1 MQAAGDFEKVILIP
15 EQWFAG
21 TFLSADVFTQFF
33 IIACAFLAGF
43 AARQLA
49 KRRIASFIERTE
61 MPVRIRR
68 TAHNLYGLILPVTAL
83 AVIFIVTMLMRGE
96 MVTAV
101 MLLNI
106 SVMKLLLAWII
117 IGVCLQF
124 VDNTVIRSLL
134 TLTILAIAALSV
146 FGILDET
153 TAALDAIGFSF
164 GHLRFSALSVLKGI
178 LAIFILFYIALFAS
192 AFLERKILKSRTLT
206 RSSQVLTIKVLR
218 AVLIIF
224 AIVIG
229 VTSSGIDLS
238 AFMVFAGAIG
248 LGLGFGLQKV
258 VSNLVSG
265 MLLLMDKSINPGD
278 IIELE
283 KTGTYGWVNHITARY
298 TEIVTRENK
307 SYLIP
312 NEDFITQ
319 RVVNWSHG
327 SRLIRLDVKFGV
339 HYDSDPRRVIELTVA
354 AAKTPARVVDTPEP
368 TCNFSE
374 FGESALNFVLSF
386 WIKDAE
392 QGVGNV
398 KSEVMLA
405 LWDSLK
411 ANGIRIPYPQREI
424 HMHDA
429 DKGC

>member
-1 MQAAGDFEKVILIP
+1 
-15 EQWFAG
+15 
-21 TFLSADVFTQFF
+21 
-33 IIACAFLAGF
+33 
-43 AARQLA
+43 
-49 KRRIASFIERTE
+49 
-61 MPVRIRR
+61 
-68 TAHNLYGLILPVTAL
+68 
-83 AVIFIVTMLMRGE
+83 
-96 MVTAV
+96 
-101 MLLNI
+101 
-106 SVMKLLLAWII
+106 MKLLLAWII

-134 TLTILAIAALSV
+134 TLTILIIAALSV

-153 TAALDAIGFSF
+153 TGALDAIGFSF

-178 LAIFILFYIALFAS
+178 LSIFILFYIALFAS
-192 AFLERKILKSRTLT
+192 AFLERKVLKSRTLT
-206 RSSQVLTIKVLR
+206 RSSQVLTIRVLR
-218 AVLIIF
+218 TALIVF

-229 VTSSGIDLS
+229 VTSAGIDLT
-238 AFMVFAGAIG
+238 AFLVFAGAIG

-339 HYDSDPRRVIELTVA
+339 HYDSDPRRVIDLTVA
-354 AAKTPARVVDTPEP
+354 AAKIPARVVDTPEP
-368 TCNFSE
+368 TCNFAE
-374 FGESALNFVLSF
+374 FGENALNFTLSF

-392 QGVGNV
+392 QGIGNV

-424 HMHDA
+424 HMHSG
-429 DKGC
+429 DKS

>member
-1 MQAAGDFEKVILIP
+1 MRAGVDFEKIKLAP

-21 TFLSADVFTQFF
+21 SFLTADTLTQIF
-33 IIACAFLAGF
+33 IITCAFLIGLALRYL
-43 AARQLA
+43 ARG
-49 KRRIASFIERTE
+49 RIAAFIDRTE

-68 TAHNLYGLILPVTAL
+68 TAHNLYGLMLPITTL

-117 IGVCLQF
+117 ISVCLQF
-124 VDNTVIRSLL
+124 VDNTVLRSLL
-134 TLTILAIAALSV
+134 TLTILAIVALSV

-178 LAIFILFYIALFAS
+178 LSIFILFYIALFAS
-192 AFLERKILKSRTLT
+192 AFLERKVLKSRTLT
-206 RSSQVLTIKVLR
+206 RSSQVLTIRILR
-218 AVLIIF
+218 TSLIIF

-229 VTSSGIDLS
+229 VTSAGIDLS

-339 HYDSDPRRVIELTVA
+339 HCDSDPRQIIALTIA
-354 AAKTPARVVDTPEP
+354 AARIPSRVVDSPEP
-368 TCNFSE
+368 TCNFVE
-374 FGESALNFVLSF
+374 FDERALNFVLSF

-392 QGVGNV
+392 HGVGNI
-398 KSEVMLA
+398 KSEITLA

-411 ANGIRIPYPQREI
+411 ANGIRRPGPHRENQV
-424 HMHDA
+424 HGA
-429 DKGC
+429 AKG

>member
-1 MQAAGDFEKVILIP
+1 MRAGVDFERIKLAP

-21 TFLSADVFTQFF
+21 SFLTADMLTQLF
-33 IIACAFLAGF
+33 IVTCAFLIGIALRHLVRRPM
-43 AARQLA
+43 AA
-49 KRRIASFIERTE
+49 FIDRTE

-68 TAHNLYGLILPVTAL
+68 TAHNLYGLILPITAL
-83 AVIFIVTMLMRGE
+83 AIIFIITMLMRGE
-96 MVTAV
+96 IVTAV

-117 IGVCLQF
+117 ISISLQF
-124 VDNTVIRSLL
+124 VDNAVLRSLL

-178 LAIFILFYIALFAS
+178 LSILILFYIALFAS
-192 AFLERKILKSRTLT
+192 AFVERKVLKSRTLT
-206 RSSQVLTIKVLR
+206 RSSQVLTIRVLR
-218 AVLIIF
+218 TALIIF

-229 VTSSGIDLS
+229 VTSAGIDLS

-339 HYDSDPRRVIELTVA
+339 HCDSDPRQIIALTIA
-354 AAKTPARVVDTPEP
+354 AAKIPARVVDSPEP

-374 FGESALNFVLSF
+374 FSENTLNFVLSF

-398 KSEVMLA
+398 KSEVILA

-411 ANGIRIPYPQREI
+411 ANGIRIPGPCRENQG
-424 HMHDA
+424 HGGA
-429 DKGC
+429 KR